1 MVRKQRT
8 GEHNLQNQNQIG
20 REETETSSLLPPLHD
35 GHAPIYLHH
44 AFHEAV
50 DACED
55 WPLDSAEPVVQVNGK
70 ITRISVVFR
79 RLWNCTDTVPRDTL
93 EALKE
98 IVPST
103 LVRSERWRDN
113 STFAEAARVMRSVLE
128 MRKARALPAYY

>member
-1 MVRKQRT
+1 MSTTCKIRT
-8 GEHNLQNQNQIG
+8 KS
-20 REETETSSLLPPLHD
+20 EERRQKCPVCCPPLHD

>member
-1 MVRKQRT
+1 M
-8 GEHNLQNQNQIG
+8 
-20 REETETSSLLPPLHD
+20 SSLLPPLHD

-79 RLWNCTDTVPRDTL
+79 RLWNCTDTVRAIRWKPSRKSFPPRLFVANGGGTTRHL
-93 EALKE
+93 QKQHA
-98 IVPST
+98 
-103 LVRSERWRDN
+103 
-113 STFAEAARVMRSVLE
+113 
-128 MRKARALPAYY
+128 

>member
-1 MVRKQRT
+1 M
-8 GEHNLQNQNQIG
+8 
-20 REETETSSLLPPLHD
+20 SSLLPPLHD

-98 IVPST
+98 IVPPRLFVANGGGT
-103 LVRSERWRDN
+103 TRHLQKQH
-113 STFAEAARVMRSVLE
+113 A
-128 MRKARALPAYY
+128 